1 MIDKNTV
8 EHVAL
13 LARIQ
18 ISQDQKHYLGTQLSN
33 IIEYID
39 KLKKLDVRGVEPMRG
54 LHVNQ
59 NIFRKDHPC
68 QCPDTDK
75 ILNNAPSK
83 EGNYFKVPK
92 VIE

>member
-75 ILNNAPSK
+75 ILTMHPPK
-83 EGNYFKVPK
+83 K
-92 VIE
+92 VIILKYPK

>member
-1 MIDKNTV
+1 MIDRKTV

-18 ISQDQKHYLGTQLSN
+18 IGEDQKDYLGTQLSK
-33 IIEYID
+33 ILEYID
-39 KLKKLDVRGVEPMRG
+39 KLKKLDVKKVEPMRG
-54 LHVNQ
+54 LHVDQ
-59 NIFRKDHPC
+59 NVFRKDQPC
-68 QCPDTDK
+68 QCLDTDR

-83 EGNYFKVPK
+83 KENYFKVPK